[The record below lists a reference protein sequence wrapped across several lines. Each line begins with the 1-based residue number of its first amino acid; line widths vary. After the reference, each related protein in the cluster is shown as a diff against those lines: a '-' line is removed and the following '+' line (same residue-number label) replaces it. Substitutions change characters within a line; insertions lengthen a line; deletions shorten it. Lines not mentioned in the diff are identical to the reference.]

1 MNKHQTIVTLL
12 SHEWVLRQQIYD
24 PERWPLSVGYRAN
37 ISWGWRYAVAENF
50 RINMELARRSFGR
63 VLVLTLPRVNRS
75 FQLSAGTTSESQVAH
90 NTSER
95 SVLQCRID
103 LAVESTKATRDV
115 FRRRLWNT
123 WHSIHRTT
131 RRKCSDSSPCG

>member
-63 VLVLTLPRVNRS
+63 VSTEWKRCHIAIHNYQIYTALWCNGNFRYYRIKMRKVQGSIQGLAAFALVLRAWHVVPNWES
-75 FQLSAGTTSESQVAH
+75 GT
-90 NTSER
+90 
-95 SVLQCRID
+95 C
-103 LAVESTKATRDV
+103 
-115 FRRRLWNT
+115 
-123 WHSIHRTT
+123 
-131 RRKCSDSSPCG
+131 